1 VRDFVV
7 KKGGHVEDS
16 VMRIC
21 LSYIPFFLLTKKQRD
36 QRSVKNNFSY
46 KYLGQRDRPH
56 FSVLVIR
63 FKYVVEFNATVFG
76 IPCLLITYYEGICL
90 WQ

>member
-1 VRDFVV
+1 MSQLSPILPV
-7 KKGGHVEDS
+7 KGISG
-16 VMRIC
+16 
-21 LSYIPFFLLTKKQRD
+21 LLKTT
-36 QRSVKNNFSY
+36 VPY
-46 KYLGQRDRPH
+46 KYLGQGDRSH